1 MFNCGNRDC
10 GTNDRGTCL
19 VKTIPCENYKA
30 NDNPKIDK
38 HMDICKELNDLYAK
52 KNADYGDSF
61 AKLRQEYG
69 SPAILIR
76 LEDKLGRLKRLMMGN
91 EQNIKD
97 ENIEDTLIDLA
108 NYAIMEL
115 VERRLT
121 DVL

>member
-10 GTNDRGTCL
+10 RTNDRGTCL

-38 HMDICKELNDLYAK
+38 HLEICKKLNDLYAK

-69 SPAILIR
+69 SLAILIR

-91 EQNIKD
+91 EQNVKD
-97 ENIEDTLIDLA
+97 ESVEDTLIDLA

-115 VERRLT
+115 VERRL
-121 DVL
+121 DNEI